1 MVPPFLHS
9 LPAGSSI
16 NSHCCRLA
24 GDERVSYIDRNKKR
38 NSVNGP
44 NFIAPTMKCCVG
56 KATIVSRVPACRVLQ
71 PSDFFNL
78 FNLFL
83 LSLHH
88 VPSLCL
94 VSLYPLLRVWHS
106 NLFSL
111 LFMCTGC
118 RVCLWIT
125 ASSLLGLL
133 LSWQS
138 TCSQTL
144 SGLLRLGLSDLTNLV
159 APSQA
164 CTWTCHLELFK
175 NSMIGITEV
184 GLFSVESD
192 WSKAN
197 LLLT

>member
-118 RVCLWIT
+118 RVSLNYSKLSAWFTAVMAEHLQPDLVWTT
-125 ASSLLGLL
+125 ASRTFWSNESRSAITSLHLDMPPWTLQKL
-133 LSWQS
+133 DDRDYWSWAVFS
-138 TCSQTL
+138 
-144 SGLLRLGLSDLTNLV
+144 RV
-159 APSQA
+159 
-164 CTWTCHLELFK
+164 WLE
-175 NSMIGITEV
+175 
-184 GLFSVESD
+184 
-192 WSKAN
+192 
-197 LLLT
+197 